1 MALRTELALSL
12 GEGITAELLA
22 LADRARPAE
31 ACAVLSGPDPMTAAT
46 VHPARNAAH
55 SPYRYE
61 LDPADLVSI
70 VGEIEDRGAEMVA
83 IFHSHPA
90 GEAVPSA
97 TDVREARWDVVHVI
111 AAGSDDESVVRGWR
125 IRDGRAREV
134 ALLG

>member
-1 MALRTELALSL
+1 MALGTALSLSL
-12 GEGITAELLA
+12 GEGMTAELLA
-22 LADRARPAE
+22 LAERARPVE
-31 ACAVLSGPDPMTAAT
+31 ACAILSGPDPMTAAR
-46 VHPARNAAH
+46 VHPARNAAR

-61 LDPADLVSI
+61 LDPADVVRI
-70 VGEIEDRGAEMVA
+70 VDEIEHGGAVMVA

-111 AAGSDDESVVRGWR
+111 AAASNDEPVLRGWR

>member
-1 MALRTELALSL
+1 MALGTALSLSL

-31 ACAVLSGPDPMTAAT
+31 ACAILSGPDPMTASR
-46 VHPARNAAH
+46 VHPARNAAD

-61 LDPADLVSI
+61 LHPADLVRI
-70 VGEIEDRGAEMVA
+70 VGEIEDRGAVMVA

-97 TDVREARWDVVHVI
+97 ADVREARWDVVHVI
-111 AAGSDDESVVRGWR
+111 AAGASDEPILRGWR
-125 IRDGRAREV
+125 IRDGQAREV
-134 ALLG
+134 VLRG